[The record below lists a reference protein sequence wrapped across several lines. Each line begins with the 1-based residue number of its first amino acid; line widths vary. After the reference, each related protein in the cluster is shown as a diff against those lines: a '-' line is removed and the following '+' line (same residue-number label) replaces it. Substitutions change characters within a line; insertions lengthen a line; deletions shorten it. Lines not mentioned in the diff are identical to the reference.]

1 MALVNDFEAAQVR
14 VKQLKL
20 TPAPNELLNLY
31 ALYKQASVGD
41 VSGARPGM
49 LDFKGRAKFDAWAEK
64 KGLTKEACMQ
74 AYLEFVSELE
84 RRYAV

>member
-1 MALVNDFEAAQVR
+1 
-14 VKQLKL
+14 
-20 TPAPNELLNLY
+20 
-31 ALYKQASVGD
+31 LYKQASVGD

-49 LDFKGRAKFDAWAEK
+49 LDFKGRAKFDAWDEK

-74 AYLEFVSELE
+74 GYLEFVAELE